1 MQLLWACTHWNDVL
15 VSSKLWEAVFCGL
28 PMFTLQTEGRN
39 SSLLITPRSVFHF
52 NISLPIYTAYM
63 CQDMSSI
70 SNWKQISLYIYYSLH
85 AYPVQINLCLQAL
98 RTTTHLYGIAPSFQ
112 KDMQPKNTTSST
124 DTIFQHIRNSNTSEI
139 STTPYDRLLPWHLP
153 TDSYVFC
160 WAIRDGSTN
169 KNVLAISIGNI
180 R

>member
-1 MQLLWACTHWNDVL
+1 MGYCDTK
-15 VSSKLWEAVFCGL
+15 KLATRSMCNYFEPAHIGMMYWFPPSCGKLYIFCGL

-70 SNWKQISLYIYYSLH
+70 SNWKQISLYRYYSLH
-85 AYPVQINLCLQAL
+85 AHPVQINLCLQAL

-124 DTIFQHIRNSNTSEI
+124 DAIFQHIRNSNTSEI
-139 STTPYDRLLPWHLP
+139 STTPYDRLLP
-153 TDSYVFC
+153 
-160 WAIRDGSTN
+160 
-169 KNVLAISIGNI
+169 
-180 R
+180 